1 MDLQTI
7 IILIIEFTRNI
18 LSIVKEV
25 MCMFKYLFSNRAGQ
39 FLVLGILFIL
49 IGFSLN
55 LFTNIDNS
63 ISFYIAI
70 FFLGFFAAK
79 NAVTETIKEKSPNVD
94 LLMILAAIG
103 AVIINY
109 ESEGALLLL
118 IFAGA
123 EVLENYATKKSTT
136 AISEL
141 MSHIPSTARLINN
154 DGEVTE
160 VPTEELIKGNI
171 VLVSKGEQIPIDGYI
186 DRKSFVNESALTGE
200 SVPVV
205 KESNSEVFAG
215 TINEGNSFNLK
226 VSKKS
231 DETVFSNI
239 IRMVEE
245 AQNSPSKVS
254 KIIDRIESKYVIS
267 VLIGVPIFIVILYT
281 FVDLS
286 FSESFYRGMVMLTV
300 ASPCALVASAT
311 PATLSAIS
319 NGARNG
325 ILFKGGAAMESLSTM
340 DILFSDK
347 TGTLTYGDFQVID
360 YTADEEVLK
369 EVVSIEQHSSHPIA
383 EAIVKRFASL
393 NLDSV
398 DQTEPVEEIV
408 GSGMKKG
415 DIIIGKPDAFK
426 DFKDPFDY
434 TSKMIDGNTNIFV
447 GKNQDIIGYFSL
459 ADQVRSESVQAVD
472 SFQKEGVEVILLTG
486 DNETVGKKVADE
498 VGISTFYASS
508 LPEDKVRHVN
518 ESQNKEHVVGMIG
531 DGINDAPALA
541 NANIGIA
548 MGSGSSVAM
557 ESSDVVIV
565 KNNLQKLFYSFKL
578 SRRLNKI
585 IIGNI
590 TFSISVILILVTLN
604 IFGLLN
610 LPTAVLFHEGSTILV
625 ILNGLRLLRPG
636 KDKNVSET
644 TEMSYE
650 TN

>member
-7 IILIIEFTRNI
+7 IILIRVLAGNI
-18 LSIVKEV
+18 LSNVKEV
-25 MCMFKYLFSNRAGQ
+25 VCMFKYLFSNRAGQ

-141 MSHIPSTARLINN
+141 MSHIPSTARLVNN
-154 DGEVTE
+154 GEVTE

-171 VLVSKGEQIPIDGYI
+171 VLVSKGEQIPIDGHI

-226 VSKKS
+226 VSKTS

-245 AQNSPSKVS
+245 AQNRPSKLS

-325 ILFKGGAAMESLSTM
+325 ILFKGGAAMETLSTM

-347 TGTLTYGDFQVID
+347 TGTLTYGDFKVID
-360 YTADEEVLK
+360 YVADEEILK

-383 EAIVKRFASL
+383 EAIVKKFASL
-393 NLDSV
+393 NLESV

-415 DIIIGKPDAFK
+415 DIIVGKPDAFK

-434 TSKMIDGNTNIFV
+434 TAKMIDGNTNIFV
-447 GKNQDIIGYFSL
+447 GKNQNIIGYFSL

-518 ESQNKEHVVGMIG
+518 ESQNKEHIVGMIG

-578 SRRLNKI
+578 SRRLNRI
-585 IIGNI
+585 ILGNI

-625 ILNGLRLLRPG
+625 ILNGLRLLRSG
-636 KDKNVSET
+636 KDKNVSKT
-644 TEMSYE
+644 TEIAYE

>member
-7 IILIIEFTRNI
+7 IILIRVLAGNI
-18 LSIVKEV
+18 LSNVKEV
-25 MCMFKYLFSNRAGQ
+25 VCMFKYLFSNRAGQ

-141 MSHIPSTARLINN
+141 MSHIPSTARLVNN
-154 DGEVTE
+154 GEVTE

-171 VLVSKGEQIPIDGYI
+171 VLVSKGEQIPIDGHI

-226 VSKKS
+226 VSKTS

-245 AQNSPSKVS
+245 AQNRPSKVS

-325 ILFKGGAAMESLSTM
+325 ILFKGGAAMETLSTM

-347 TGTLTYGDFQVID
+347 TGTLTYGDFKVID
-360 YTADEEVLK
+360 YVADEEILK

-383 EAIVKRFASL
+383 EAIVKKFASL
-393 NLDSV
+393 NLESV

-415 DIIIGKPDAFK
+415 DIIVGKPDAFK

-434 TSKMIDGNTNIFV
+434 TAKMIDGNTNIFV
-447 GKNQDIIGYFSL
+447 GKNQNIIGYFSL

-518 ESQNKEHVVGMIG
+518 ESQNKEHIVGMIG

-578 SRRLNKI
+578 SRRLNRI
-585 IIGNI
+585 ILGNI

-625 ILNGLRLLRPG
+625 ILNGLRLLRSG
-636 KDKNVSET
+636 KDKNVSKT
-644 TEMSYE
+644 TEIAYE